1 MENFPWKSMEF
12 HGIPWRFFTRGV
24 TFTQYFCLSLL
35 TKMGHYGCNDLLSI
49 LSSVYSA
56 FFTDTG
62 EPTIVSATLR
72 NTPQNNTHRTT
83 HRRTNNGF
91 CNTKKHSTRQ
101 YQHNNTQA
109 NQQWFPQHQETL
121 HKTIPT
127 QQHTGEPTIASTT
140 LRNTPQNNTRTT
152 THRPTNNSFYNTK
165 KHSTKQ

>member
-1 MENFPWKSMEF
+1 MHVLLNQLCSSLWTSRSCLYILADLISFLEIQRLQPSGSSSTVFKVNLIHKT
-12 HGIPWRFFTRGV
+12 IP
-24 TFTQYFCLSLL
+24 TQQ
-35 TKMGHYGCNDLLSI
+35 H
-49 LSSVYSA
+49 
-56 FFTDTG
+56 TG
-62 EPTIVSATLR
+62 EPTIVSPTLR

-127 QQHTGEPTIASTT
+127 QKHTGQPTMVSATP
-140 LRNTPQNNTRTT
+140 RNTLQNNTHTT